1 MTADDVTDL
10 KIVGGHRPP
19 LQWKAHNMAKLVI
32 AGEQRDASD
41 GGTAEIRNPSNGELV
56 DRVAHA
62 TQEDVNRAIDAAEEA
77 FPKWSAVP
85 PAHRAEILYKAVRL
99 LHEREK
105 ELARLLTQ
113 EQGKPLRE
121 AVLEIRRFAHTLEHY
136 AGLAKTIRGGYVPAL
151 DDRRYGMIIKKPIG
165 VCGSIVP
172 WNFPVS
178 LLGNKI
184 GPALITGN
192 TVVVKP
198 AATTPLTDI
207 QVVLVLNE
215 AGLPPGVLNIV
226 PGPAQ
231 IVGETLLQDPRVRKI
246 GFTGAT
252 STGKHVMEVAARN
265 VKRVTLELGGSDP
278 MIVCDDAD
286 LDEAASAA
294 SVGRFFNCGQAC
306 LAIKRLYLFDKIY
319 DAFLS
324 KLLPK
329 IEKLR
334 VGDGLEQG
342 VIVGPLHTAA
352 QRDEVEGQVADA
364 VGRGAKILA
373 GGKRPSGEPFA
384 KGNFYLPTLLVDVD
398 EKSRV
403 VQEEVFGPA
412 LPVMRVK
419 DLDEAITKAN
429 SSIYGLGS
437 SIWTRDLDTATAAAE
452 RIDAGYTWINSPQI
466 IFDELPFG
474 GLKQSGLGK
483 EHGEEA
489 LDYYMETKSVVVAR
503 RE

>member
-1 MTADDVTDL
+1 
-10 KIVGGHRPP
+10 
-19 LQWKAHNMAKLVI
+19 MAKLVI

-41 GGTAEIRNPSNGELV
+41 GGTTEIRNPATGELV
-56 DRVAHA
+56 DRVAA
-62 TQEDVNRAIDAAEEA
+62 GTQEDIDHAIDAAQAA

-85 PAHRAEILYKAVRL
+85 PPHRAAILFKAAHL
-99 LHEREK
+99 LGEREK
-105 ELARLLTQ
+105 DLARLLTL

-151 DDRRYGMIIKKPIG
+151 DDRRYGVIIKKPIG
-165 VCGSIVP
+165 VCGAIVP

-184 GPALITGN
+184 GPALVAGN

-198 AATTPLTDI
+198 AGTTPLTDI
-207 QVVLVLNE
+207 QVVLILNE

-226 PGPAQ
+226 PGPARL
-231 IVGETLLQDPRVRKI
+231 VGEALLKDPRVRKI

-252 STGKHVMEVAARN
+252 STGKHVMEVAAQS
-265 VKRVTLELGGSDP
+265 VKHVTLELGGSDP

-286 LDEAASAA
+286 IDEAASAA

-306 LAIKRLYLFDKIY
+306 LAIKRLYLFDKIF
-319 DAFLS
+319 DQFIP
-324 KLLPK
+324 KLLTK
-329 IEKLR
+329 VEKLR
-334 VGDGLEQG
+334 VGNGLEQG

-352 QRDEVEGQVADA
+352 QREEVEEQVNDA
-364 VGRGAKILA
+364 VKRGAKVLS
-373 GGKRPSGEPFA
+373 GGKRPSGDVFA
-384 KGNFYLPTLLVDVD
+384 KGNFYLPTVLVDVD
-398 EKSRV
+398 EQSKI

-419 DLDEAITKAN
+419 DLDEAINKAN

-437 SIWTRDLDTATAAAE
+437 SVWTRDLDKATAAAE
-452 RIDAGYTWINSPQI
+452 RLEAGYTWINSPQI

-474 GLKQSGLGK
+474 GVKQSGLGK
-483 EHGEEA
+483 EHGAEA
-489 LDYYMETKSVVVAR
+489 LDYYMETKSVVIAR
-503 RE
+503 GE

>member
-1 MTADDVTDL
+1 MT
-10 KIVGGHRPP
+10 
-19 LQWKAHNMAKLVI
+19 KLII

-41 GGTAEIRNPSNGELV
+41 GGTTEIRNPATGELV
-56 DRVAHA
+56 DRVAAA
-62 TQEDVNRAIDAAEEA
+62 TQQDIENAIDAAQSA
-77 FPKWSAVP
+77 FKKWSAVP
-85 PAHRAEILYKAVRL
+85 PPQRADVLYKASHL
-99 LHEREK
+99 LSDREK
-105 ELARLLTQ
+105 DLARLLTQ

-121 AVLEIRRFAHTLEHY
+121 AVLEIRRFAHTLAHY

-184 GPALITGN
+184 GPALVTGN

-198 AATTPLTDI
+198 AGTTPLTDI
-207 QVVLVLNE
+207 QAVQILNE
-215 AGLPPGVLNIV
+215 AGLPAGVLNIV
-226 PGPAQ
+226 PGPAK
-231 IVGETLLQDPRVRKI
+231 IVGEALLKDPRVRKI

-252 STGKHVMEVAARN
+252 STGKHVMEVAAQN

-278 MIVCDDAD
+278 MIVCDDAN
-286 LDEAASAA
+286 LDEAVSAA

-319 DAFLS
+319 DQFVS
-324 KLLPK
+324 KLVGK
-329 IEKLR
+329 VEKLR
-334 VGDGLEQG
+334 IGNGLEQG

-352 QRDEVEGQVADA
+352 QRNEVEEQVNDA
-364 VGRGAKILA
+364 VKRGARVLT
-373 GGKRPSGEPFA
+373 GGKRPCGEAFS
-384 KGNFYLPTLLVDVD
+384 KGNFYLPTLLAEVD

-412 LPVMRVK
+412 LPIMRVN
-419 DLDEAITKAN
+419 DFDEAIERAN

-437 SIWTRDLDTATAAAE
+437 SIWTRDFDKATEAAE
-452 RIDAGYTWINSPQI
+452 RLEAGYTWVNSPQI

-474 GLKQSGLGK
+474 GVKQSGLGK

-503 RE
+503 PNRGE

>member
-1 MTADDVTDL
+1 
-10 KIVGGHRPP
+10 
-19 LQWKAHNMAKLVI
+19 MAKLVI
-32 AGEQRDASD
+32 AGEQRDASN
-41 GGTAEIRNPSNGELV
+41 GGTTEIRNPATGEVV
-56 DRVAHA
+56 DRVAQA
-62 TQEDVNRAIDAAEEA
+62 TQEDVNRAIDAAEAA

-85 PAHRAEILYKAVRL
+85 PAQRAEILHKAVHL
-99 LHEREK
+99 LQEREK
-105 ELARLLTQ
+105 ELARLLTG

-136 AGLAKTIRGGYVPAL
+136 AGLAKSIRGGYVPAL

-165 VCGSIVP
+165 VCGAIVP

-198 AATTPLTDI
+198 AGTTPLTDI
-207 QVVLVLNE
+207 QVVLILNE
-215 AGLPPGVLNIV
+215 AGLPPGVFNIV
-226 PGPAQ
+226 PGPAN
-231 IVGETLLQDPRVRKI
+231 IVGETILKDPRVRKI

-252 STGKHVMEVAARN
+252 STGKHVMEVAAQN

-286 LDEAASAA
+286 IDEAVSAA

-306 LAIKRLYLFDKIY
+306 LAIKRLYLFDDIY
-319 DAFLS
+319 DQFLS
-324 KLLPK
+324 KLLSK
-329 IEKLR
+329 VEKLR
-334 VGDGLEQG
+334 VGNGLEQG

-352 QRDEVEGQVADA
+352 QRDEVEEQVADA
-364 VGRGAKILA
+364 VKRGAKVLA
-373 GGKRPSGEPFA
+373 GGKRPSGDAFA
-384 KGNFYLPTLLVDVD
+384 KGNFYLPTVLVDVD
-398 EKSRV
+398 EKSRI

-419 DLDEAITKAN
+419 DLDEAIAKAN
-429 SSIYGLGS
+429 GSIYGLGS
-437 SIWTRDLDTATAAAE
+437 SVWTHDLDKATAAAE
-452 RIDAGYTWINSPQI
+452 RIEAGYTWINSPQI

-474 GLKQSGLGK
+474 GLKLSGLGK

-489 LDYYMETKSVVVAR
+489 LDYYMETKSVVIAR
-503 RE
+503 GD

>member
-1 MTADDVTDL
+1 
-10 KIVGGHRPP
+10 
-19 LQWKAHNMAKLVI
+19 MAKLVI

-41 GGTAEIRNPSNGELV
+41 GGTTEIRNPATGELV
-56 DRVAHA
+56 DRVAA
-62 TQEDVNRAIDAAEEA
+62 GTQEDINQAIDAAQAA
-77 FPKWSAVP
+77 FKKWSAVP
-85 PAHRAEILYKAVRL
+85 PPQRAAVLYKAAQL
-99 LHEREK
+99 LAEREK

-121 AVLEIRRFAHTLEHY
+121 AVLEIRRFTHTLEHY
-136 AGLAKTIRGGYVPAL
+136 AGLAKSIRGGYVPAL

-184 GPALITGN
+184 GPALVTGN

-198 AATTPLTDI
+198 AGTTPLTDI
-207 QVVLVLNE
+207 QVVLILNE

-226 PGPAQ
+226 PGPAS
-231 IVGETLLQDPRVRKI
+231 IVGETLLKDPRVRKI

-252 STGKHVMEVAARN
+252 STGKHVMEVAAQN

-286 LDEAASAA
+286 IDEAVSAA

-319 DAFLS
+319 DQFVS

-329 IEKLR
+329 VEKLHI
-334 VGDGLEQG
+334 GNGLEQG

-352 QRDEVEGQVADA
+352 QREEVEEQVNDA
-364 VGRGAKILA
+364 VKRGAKVLA
-373 GGKRPSGEPFA
+373 GGKRPSGDPFA
-384 KGNFYLPTLLVDVD
+384 KGNFYLPTVLVDVD
-398 EKSRV
+398 EQSRI

-412 LPVMRVK
+412 LPVMPVK
-419 DLDEAITKAN
+419 DLDAAITKAN
-429 SSIYGLGS
+429 SSIYGMGS
-437 SIWTRDLDTATAAAE
+437 SVRTPVASSTA
-452 RIDAGYTWINSPQI
+452 WS
-466 IFDELPFG
+466 
-474 GLKQSGLGK
+474 
-483 EHGEEA
+483 
-489 LDYYMETKSVVVAR
+489 
-503 RE
+503 

>member
-1 MTADDVTDL
+1 MT
-10 KIVGGHRPP
+10 
-19 LQWKAHNMAKLVI
+19 KLII
-32 AGEQRDASD
+32 AGESRDASD
-41 GGTAEIRNPSNGELV
+41 GGTTDIRNPATGEVV
-56 DRVAHA
+56 DRVAAA
-62 TQEDVNRAIDAAEEA
+62 TSEDVDRAIDAAQTA
-77 FPKWSAVP
+77 FKKWSEVP
-85 PAHRAEILYKAVRL
+85 PPKRAEILFKAAHML
-99 LHEREK
+99 AEREK

-184 GPALITGN
+184 GPALVTGN

-198 AATTPLTDI
+198 AGTTPLTDVHAVQI
-207 QVVLVLNE
+207 LNE
-215 AGLPPGVLNIV
+215 AGLPPGVLNIL
-226 PGPAQ
+226 PGPARV
-231 IVGETLLQDPRVRKI
+231 VGEGLLKDPRVRKI

-252 STGKHVMEVAARN
+252 STGKHVMEVAAQN

-278 MIVCDDAD
+278 MIVCSDAD
-286 LDEAASAA
+286 IDEAVSAA

-306 LAIKRLYLFDKIY
+306 LAIKRLYLFDEIY
-319 DAFLS
+319 DEFVS
-324 KLLPK
+324 KLVGK
-329 IEKLR
+329 VEKLR
-334 VGDGLEQG
+334 VGNGLEQG

-352 QRDEVEGQVADA
+352 QRDEVEDQVRDA
-364 VGRGAKILA
+364 VQRGARILA
-373 GGKRPSGEPFA
+373 GGKRPSGDAFA
-384 KGNFYLPTLLVDVD
+384 KGNFYLPTVLVDVD
-398 EKSRV
+398 EESRV

-412 LPVMRVK
+412 LPVMRVQN
-419 DLDEAITKAN
+419 LDEAIEKAN
-429 SSIYGLGS
+429 RSIYGLGS
-437 SIWTRDLDTATAAAE
+437 SIWTRDLDKANAAAE
-452 RIDAGYTWINSPQI
+452 QIEAGYTWINSPQI

-474 GLKQSGLGK
+474 GVKQSGLGK
-483 EHGEEA
+483 EHGSEA

-503 RE
+503 RENAG

>member
-1 MTADDVTDL
+1 MT
-10 KIVGGHRPP
+10 KMI
-19 LQWKAHNMAKLVI
+19 I
-32 AGEQRDASD
+32 AGESREASD
-41 GGTAEIRNPSNGELV
+41 GRTTEVRNPATGELV
-56 DRVAHA
+56 ERVAAA
-62 TQEDVNRAIDAAEEA
+62 TQEDVNRAIDAAETA
-77 FPKWSAVP
+77 FKKWALVAPPK
-85 PAHRAEILYKAVRL
+85 RAEILFSTAHMLKL
-99 LHEREK
+99 REK
-105 ELARLLTQ
+105 QLAQLLTQ

-121 AVLEIRRFAHTLEHY
+121 AILELRRFAHTLEHY

-198 AATTPLTDI
+198 AGTTPLTDI
-207 QVVLVLNE
+207 RVVEIFHE

-226 PGPAQ
+226 PGEGQ
-231 IVGETLLQDPRVRKI
+231 IVGESLLKDPRVRKI

-252 STGKHVMEVAARN
+252 STGKHVMEVAAQN
-265 VKRVTLELGGSDP
+265 IKRVTLELGGSDP

-286 LDEAASAA
+286 IEEAVSAA

-319 DAFLS
+319 DGFVSRLVR
-324 KLLPK
+324 KV
-329 IEKLR
+329 EKLR
-334 VGDGLEQG
+334 IGNGIEEG

-352 QRDEVEGQVADA
+352 QRQEVEQQVSDA
-364 VGRGAKILA
+364 VEKGARVLT
-373 GGKRPSGEPFA
+373 GGKRPVSDVLS
-384 KGNFYLPTLLVDVD
+384 KGHFYLPTILVDVD
-398 EKSRV
+398 EKSKV
-403 VQEEVFGPA
+403 IQEEVFGPA
-412 LPVMRVK
+412 LPIIRVK
-419 DLDEAITKAN
+419 DLDEALQKAN
-429 SSIYGLGS
+429 NSIYGLGS
-437 SIWTRDLDTATAAAE
+437 SVWTRDLDKATRAAE
-452 RIDAGYTWINSPQI
+452 QLEAGYTWINSPQI

-483 EHGEEA
+483 EHGSEA

-503 RE
+503 ESRGE

>member
-1 MTADDVTDL
+1 
-10 KIVGGHRPP
+10 
-19 LQWKAHNMAKLVI
+19 MAKLFI

-41 GGTAEIRNPSNGELV
+41 RGVTEIRNPATGEIV
-56 DRVAHA
+56 DCVAAA
-62 TQEDVNRAIDAAEEA
+62 TQEDVDRAIDAAESA
-77 FPKWSAVP
+77 FRKWSAVA
-85 PAHRAEILYKAVRL
+85 PAQRAEILYKAAHL
-99 LHEREK
+99 LTEREK
-105 ELARLLTQ
+105 DLARLLTQ

-151 DDRRYGMIIKKPIG
+151 DEKRYGMIIKKPIG

-198 AATTPLTDI
+198 AGTTPLTDI
-207 QVVLVLNE
+207 QAGMILHE
-215 AGLPPGVLNIV
+215 AGLPAGVLNIV
-226 PGPAQ
+226 PGPAR
-231 IVGETLLQDPRVRKI
+231 IVGETLLKDVRVRKI

-252 STGKHVMEVAARN
+252 STGRHVMEVAAQT

-278 MIVCDDAD
+278 MIVCDDANIE
-286 LDEAASAA
+286 EAVSAA

-319 DAFLS
+319 DEFVT
-324 KLLPK
+324 KLVGK
-329 IEKLR
+329 MDKLR
-334 VGDGLEQG
+334 VGNGMEPG
-342 VIVGPLHTAA
+342 VVVGPLHTAA
-352 QRDEVEGQVADA
+352 QRDEVEEQVRDA
-364 VGRGAKILA
+364 VQRGARVLA
-373 GGKRPSGEPFA
+373 GGRRPSGETFA
-384 KGNFYLPTLLVDVD
+384 NGNFYLPTLLAEVD
-398 EKSRV
+398 ERSRV

-412 LPVMRVK
+412 LPIMRVK
-419 DLDEAITKAN
+419 DFDEALEKAN

-437 SIWTRDLDTATAAAE
+437 SIWTRDLDKATLAAE
-452 RIDAGYTWINSPQI
+452 RLDAGYTWINSPQI

-474 GLKQSGLGK
+474 GVKQSGLGK

-503 RE
+503 GE